1 MMRLIRRKGGYYG
14 FMELAVRQLL
24 VLYPR
29 KIIDFNQGRIVRLLA
44 AKKGVSC
51 QFLKIGHILPDDY
64 KQVCVERADKICAGR
79 IRVLNNEIDVSDGI
93 DWGKDYLSG
102 FVWPKGKYFR
112 EYVQVDLTNDADVK
126 IPREI
131 SRFHF
136 ALALGLA
143 YRYTEDEKY
152 YLHFRK
158 LILSWIEE
166 NPFMRSINWGCTQD
180 VAIRAVNWIWAASLF
195 QERIKKD
202 ISFYHAFSKSLY
214 EHGVY
219 VYLHPEKARINNH
232 NHYLGDLVGQ
242 IYLGLVFQHDKFG
255 REWLSWG
262 IKELF
267 REMRYQVL
275 PTGPSYERSTNYHR
289 LVTEMFLSAII
300 QIEKAGLEV
309 PLDIRHRLEKMLEF
323 IMYYSKP
330 DGKAPVIG
338 DQDDARIHPFSFEH
352 NLEHRS
358 LLSTAAI
365 LFNRADFKAASAG
378 FNLDAMMLLGES
390 AKQKYDEIPDID
402 LVLHSR
408 SFPDAGF
415 YIIRQKNDYMFI
427 NNGGKSKNAEL
438 GSGTHT
444 HSDLLSFEL
453 YMDDKSFIVDPGSYI
468 YSADPDARMLF
479 RSTPMHNTVVV
490 DGQNQNELK
499 RDVLWNFERNAIPKA
514 ILWIDDE
521 DKSIFEGEHNG
532 YQRLKDP
539 VTHRRRI
546 EYDKNRRDWLIVDS
560 LEGTGKH
567 QIDVYFHFD
576 AGIPIVYEAGMLRTV
591 CKQGTNIELSFISAA
606 KLEGIIMDGWVS
618 KAYSKREKAKVFKLS
633 CEAKCP
639 LQIQTKIQRSL

>member
-1 MMRLIRRKGGYYG
+1 MMGFIRHHQGYYG
-14 FMELAVRQLL
+14 FVDFVVKKIR
-24 VLYPR
+24 VLFR
-29 KIIDFNQGRIVRLLA
+29 KIISFNQGRIVKLLA
-44 AKKGVSC
+44 SNKHVNC
-51 QFLKIGHILPDDY
+51 QFLKTEQVLPSAFN
-64 KQVCVERADKICAGR
+64 QACVERANQICAGK
-79 IRVLNNEIDVSDGI
+79 IQVLNNEFDVSDGI
-93 DWGKDYLSG
+93 DWDKDYLSG
-102 FVWPKGKYFR
+102 FVWPKGKYFQK
-112 EYVQVDLTNDADVK
+112 YVQVDLTNDADVK

-143 YRYTEDEKY
+143 YRYSLDEKH

-166 NPFMRSINWGCTQD
+166 NPFMYSINWGCTQD

-195 QERIKKD
+195 QERINKD
-202 ISFYHAFSKSLY
+202 ISFYKAISKSLY

-219 VYLHPEKARINNH
+219 VYLHPEKQAFNNH

-242 IYLGLVFQHDKFG
+242 IYLGLVFKHDSFG

-300 QIEKAGLEV
+300 QIEKAGFEI
-309 PLDIRHRLEKMLEF
+309 PLDVRHRLEKMLEF

-330 DGKAPVIG
+330 NGKAPVIG

-358 LLSTAAI
+358 LLGTGAV
-365 LFNRADFKAASAG
+365 LFNRADFKAASLG
-378 FNLDAMMLLGES
+378 FNLDAMMLLGQN
-390 AKQKYDEIPDID
+390 AKQKYDKIPDII
-402 LVLHSR
+402 LELYSR

-415 YIIRQKNDYMFI
+415 YIIRHHNDYMFI
-427 NNGGKSKNAEL
+427 NNSGKSKNAEL
-438 GSGTHT
+438 GGSTHT

-453 YMDDKSFIVDPGSYI
+453 HMDDKGFIVDPGSYI
-468 YSADPDARMLF
+468 YSADPDVRMLF

-490 DGQNQNELK
+490 DGQSQSVLK
-499 RDVLWNFERNAIPKA
+499 KDALWNFERNAIPKTTY
-514 ILWIDDE
+514 WIDDE

-539 VTHRRRI
+539 ITHKRRI
-546 EYDKNRRDWLIVDS
+546 EYDKKRREWLIVDS

-567 QIDVYFHFD
+567 QVDVYLHFD
-576 AGIPIVYEAGMLRTV
+576 VGIPIVYETGILRTA
-591 CKQGTNIELSFISAA
+591 CDHGTNIELSFSSSI
-606 KLEGIIMDGWVS
+606 KLEGSIMDGWVS
-618 KAYSKREKAKVFKLS
+618 KAYSKKEKAKVFKLS